1 MAGPARTVED
11 ASQSLVSD
19 CAQWLEA
26 STAAGAQ
33 AQAREVRQRLKDRHV
48 VVGVIGQFKRGKTS
62 LVNAWLGQDLLPVG
76 VLPTTGVVTR
86 LRRGERPR
94 ALVRFLDGREREVG
108 LAEAATYASEATNPN
123 NERGVRELALEVVT
137 STLPEWVELV
147 DTPGIGSTHGHA
159 TQSAVAYLPWID
171 LGMFVL
177 SPEPPLTEDERAYLM
192 QAREYAAK
200 LIVVLTKSDTAPAAA
215 IEAVRSYARAQ
226 IAQAIGVSLPC
237 LTLSTVDEAAREHA
251 RATLDAAVREQS
263 HVELARRGAARRL
276 KAFIAAELA
285 TVTLETAA
293 LDTPVEERRARADR
307 LADHLEHLRL
317 LRNDQHPLWQAASRA
332 AAEQVDALLAE
343 VKSRITAAV
352 EAHQGD
358 DTPAAKLRQS
368 LTKSASERLDAV
380 RQELRLQT
388 RDIAEAVVAKRLAS
402 LSPEVARIV
411 EEAAGLLGATRVTFA
426 LTAPVSEERS
436 FYFRWEEDASL
447 LPDLRRG
454 ALVSLL
460 PGGQVRARRAVI
472 AAVADLVDRNVGR
485 LAYAFR
491 TAVQARVDEAA
502 AGVAQQLE
510 TLDAS
515 LARAVAT
522 LRAPPDETSRAAHAR
537 LEARLRTGQELLRRL
552 GASLQSA
559 PSPKPNKVLSDVGPA

>member
-1 MAGPARTVED
+1 MGGSVRTVGD
-11 ASQSLVSD
+11 TWRSLASQ
-19 CAQWLEA
+19 CAEWLEA
-26 STAAGAQ
+26 SKAAGAQ
-33 AQAREVRQRLKDRHV
+33 AREARQRLRDRHV

-86 LRRGERPR
+86 LRRGDRPR

-108 LAEAATYASEATNPN
+108 LAEVATYVSEATNPD

-137 STLPEWVELV
+137 STLPEWAELV
-147 DTPGIGSTHGHA
+147 DTPGIGSTHSHA

-215 IEAVRSYARAQ
+215 IDAVRSYAGAEIARAV
-226 IAQAIGVSLPC
+226 GVRLPC

-251 RATLDAAVREQS
+251 RAALDAAVREQS
-263 HVELARRGAARRL
+263 HVELARHGAARRL
-276 KAFIAAELA
+276 KAFIGADLA
-285 TVTLETAA
+285 TVTLEVAA
-293 LDTPVEERRARADR
+293 LDTPVEDRRARADR
-307 LADHLEHLRL
+307 LAHHLEQLRL
-317 LRNDQHPLWQAASRA
+317 VRDDQHPLWQAASRA

-343 VKSRITAAV
+343 VKTRVTAAV
-352 EAHQGD
+352 EAHERD
-358 DTPAAKLRQS
+358 DTPAAKLHRS
-368 LTKSASERLDAV
+368 LTQSASERLDAV

-436 FYFRWEEDASL
+436 FYFQWEEDASL
-447 LPDLRRG
+447 VPDLRRG
-454 ALVSLL
+454 ALTSLL
-460 PGGQVRARRAVI
+460 PGGRARARRAVI

-491 TAVQARVDEAA
+491 TAVQETVDDAA
-502 AGVAQQLE
+502 AAVTQQLR

-522 LRAPPDETSRAAHAR
+522 LRAPPDEARRGAHAC

-552 GASLQSA
+552 CASLESPPSA
-559 PSPKPNKVLSDVGPA
+559 KPNKVLSDVGPA